1 MNIMSLLPLWVL
13 MTSFLA
19 AIVIFLLPEE
29 RHRLRSTINIGAA
42 IIKIGLIILLIRLV
56 AQQETPE
63 VSLEVLPGLS
73 LVLRADALAMLFAGL
88 SSILWLCTTLYA
100 IGYLENAPNRSRFFG
115 YFSLCVASTM
125 GISLAGNLFTFLIFY
140 ELLTLST
147 YPLVVHRG
155 TPQSLKAGRTYLAYT
170 LSGGVVLLVGV
181 ALFYAFA
188 GDLAFGQTAQM
199 AEFTHTSPIAS
210 AIIFLLLIGGMAVKA
225 ALFPFHGWLPTAM
238 VAPAPVSALLHA
250 VAVVKAG
257 AFGIIRVV
265 YDVFGIE
272 LAWQQGYL
280 LPLSLIA
287 SFTILYGSWRA
298 LQQTDIKKRLAF
310 STVSQVSYIIL
321 GVTLIGPLGTI
332 GGLVHLLHQGLMKV
346 TLFFCAG
353 NYAETLG
360 IHKIHELN
368 GTGKR
373 MPMTSA
379 AFTLGALGM
388 IGIPP
393 VAGFISKWY
402 LGTGALAAG
411 MDWVIWVLIGSSLL
425 NAAYFLPVLYR
436 IWFLPQQGQ
445 WPHESF
451 TQWRDTI
458 PLLLIPALI
467 TAALSVAAGLFAG
480 SDLSPLSWARL
491 IVIREYQP

>member
-1 MNIMSLLPLWVL
+1 MSFLSMLPLWVL

-19 AIVIFLLPEE
+19 AVVIFMLPEE
-29 RHRLRSTINIGAA
+29 KQGVRTTVNIVAA
-42 IIKIGLIILLIRLV
+42 VIKIGLIVLLIRLV
-56 AQQETPE
+56 AQQKIPE

-88 SSILWLCTTLYA
+88 SSVLWLCTTLYA
-100 IGYLENAPNRSRFFG
+100 IGYLENSPNRSRFFG

-125 GISLAGNLFTFLIFY
+125 GISLAGNLFTFLVFF

-155 TPQSLKAGRTYLAYT
+155 TPQSIKAGRTYLAYT

-181 ALFYAFA
+181 ALFYAFL
-188 GDLAFGQTAQM
+188 GDQPFGHTDKM
-199 AEFTHTSPIAS
+199 AELTNTAPLVS
-210 AIIFLLLIGGMAVKA
+210 ALIFLLLIGGMSVKA

-257 AFGIIRVV
+257 AFGIIRVI
-265 YDVFGIE
+265 YDVFGVE
-272 LAWQQGYL
+272 LAWHQGYL
-280 LPLSLIA
+280 LPLTLLA

-321 GVTLIGPLGTI
+321 GVTLLGPIGSI

-360 IHKIHELN
+360 IHRIDELD
-368 GTGKR
+368 GTGRR

-379 AFTLGALGM
+379 AFTIGAMGM

-445 WPHESF
+445 WPHEHKAFSR
-451 TQWRDTI
+451 WRDTA

-467 TAALSVAAGLFAG
+467 TATLSVAAGLFAS
-480 SDLSPLSWARL
+480 SDLSPLSWAQL
-491 IVIREYQP
+491 IVIREY